1 MTRIGL
7 LGYPNSGKTTLFN
20 ALTGLEAVTAPH
32 PHTTTEPNLGV
43 VRVADPCLDR
53 ISALEKSRKSTHA
66 TLDLHDLPAV
76 RPGSVRSLGP
86 GREPDVL
93 VMVLRGH
100 HTDWVPAGEHG
111 TDPVSQAEELLV
123 ELAVADLEV
132 FERRSERIAKEAS
145 ADPSMRPAA
154 EAISRAADRLG
165 EGTPLRELP
174 WSEADL
180 RAFRDLAPLS
190 LVPCVWVV
198 NVADDDPDHQ
208 ARLSS
213 LKQVLPATD
222 RVLAVCALLE
232 EEVVRLD
239 PSERDELYEG
249 LGLGKGAAE
258 ALAGCVYDALDLIS
272 FYTVSRRECRVW
284 TVPTGTPA
292 RKAAGK
298 IHSDME
304 RGFIRAEIAPVEEVI
319 RRGGWSGARAAGG
332 VVRVE
337 GKDYR
342 VQDGDVML
350 VRFSV

>member
-1 MTRIGL
+1 M
-7 LGYPNSGKTTLFN
+7 
-20 ALTGLEAVTAPH
+20 AL
-32 PHTTTEPNLGV
+32 
-43 VRVADPCLDR
+43 
-53 ISALEKSRKSTHA
+53 
-66 TLDLHDLPAV
+66 
-76 RPGSVRSLGP
+76 
-86 GREPDVL
+86 
-93 VMVLRGH
+93 
-100 HTDWVPAGEHG
+100 AG
-111 TDPVSQAEELLV
+111 
-123 ELAVADLEV
+123 LEV

-198 NVADDDPDHQ
+198 NVAEDDPDRQ
-208 ARLSS
+208 ALMNS
-213 LKQVLPATD
+213 LKEVVPATD
-222 RVLAVCALLE
+222 PVLAVCALLE
-232 EEVVRLD
+232 EEVIRLD

-258 ALAGCVYDALDLIS
+258 ALAGCVYDALGLIS

-284 TVPTGTPA
+284 TVPEGTPA
-292 RKAAGK
+292 REAAGK

-304 RGFIRAEIAPVEEVI
+304 RGFIRAEIGPIQDVI
-319 RRGGWSGARAAGG
+319 GQGGWSAARSAAG

-337 GKDYR
+337 GKDYPL
-342 VQDGDVML
+342 QDRDVML